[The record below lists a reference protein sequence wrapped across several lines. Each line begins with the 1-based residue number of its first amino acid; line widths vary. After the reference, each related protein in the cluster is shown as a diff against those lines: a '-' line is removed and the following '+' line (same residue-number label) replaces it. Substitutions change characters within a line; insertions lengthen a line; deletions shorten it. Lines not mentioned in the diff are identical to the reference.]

1 MMHKILQN
9 YKEVGLKYKDKYTSI
24 RDIYNSIKKN
34 LNIPYTIYYNIIK
47 KFCMI
52 LIRDM
57 VARDRKVYLPNSM
70 GFMYLA
76 EKEHKRAFHTRVDYK
91 KTKETGNIV
100 TYQVPILTDFY
111 KKIIW
116 VRPTKFRNCKVLPLG
131 FSKKIINL

>member
-1 MMHKILQN
+1 MVKTPQN
-9 YKEVGLKYKDKYTSI
+9 YRAVGLKYKDKYTSI
-24 RDIYNSIKKN
+24 RDIYNSVKAN
-34 LNIPYTIYYNIIK
+34 LNIPYTTYYNIIK

-57 VARDRKVYLPNSM
+57 VARKRKVYIPNSM
-70 GFMYLA
+70 GYMYLT
-76 EKEHKRAFHTRVDYK
+76 EKEHKRAFHTRVDYN
-91 KTKETGNIV
+91 KTKETGSVV

-116 VRPTKFRNCKVLPLG
+116 VRPTKYRNCKVLPLG